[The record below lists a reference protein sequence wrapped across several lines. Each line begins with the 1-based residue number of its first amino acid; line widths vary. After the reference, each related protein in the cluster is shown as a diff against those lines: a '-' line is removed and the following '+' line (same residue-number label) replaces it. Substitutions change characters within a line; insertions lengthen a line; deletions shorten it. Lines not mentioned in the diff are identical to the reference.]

1 MLYQLSVDNQK
12 DILAAGKGDKAAEA
26 RVIARQDAA
35 IAVTAV
41 AAGGYAL
48 VYGGQILIAAS
59 AEMATAG
66 RVALEGCK
74 TNPALCLNNVGI
86 FVADA
91 IAPEAAVGT
100 GVLVS
105 NSVLILDKSKESA
118 SALTKALNESASVL
132 SKTGKF
138 EEKAV
143 AQIIQAEMKSDVL
156 SKSTLDALQT
166 VQKIH
171 KEDILNIFDRNN
183 TESDLMVFGQKFK
196 QVLGEGGSNK
206 AGNVKVFATEK
217 LTEQNIRAY
226 AESLTGGVPFTEIP
240 NKLGRYYAKLA
251 NGSTVNLRKVST
263 SADRTKARWTIEIIG
278 DEQIG
283 KLQDKVKKPVEIKFQ

>member
-1 MLYQLSVDNQK
+1 
-12 DILAAGKGDKAAEA
+12 
-26 RVIARQDAA
+26 
-35 IAVTAV
+35 
-41 AAGGYAL
+41 
-48 VYGGQILIAAS
+48 
-59 AEMATAG
+59 TAG

-91 IAPEAAVGT
+91 VAPEAAVGT

-118 SALTKALNESASVL
+118 SALTKALNESANVL

-143 AQIIQAEMKSDVL
+143 VQIIQAEMKSDVL
-156 SKSTLDALQT
+156 SKSTLDALQA

-171 KEDILNIFDRNN
+171 KEDVLKIFDRNN

-226 AESLTGGVPFTEIP
+226 AESLTGGVSFTEIP
-240 NKLGRYYAKLA
+240 NKPGRYYAKLA

-263 SADRTKARWTIEIIG
+263 SADRTKSLSQKELSYCII
-278 DEQIG
+278 
-283 KLQDKVKKPVEIKFQ
+283 F